1 MQREKGEERMK
12 KISRDEQAFQC
23 VGGDKLKIST
33 RNDGKAVILESMKRE
48 LQKFGGIS
56 FTFTEPEL
64 EKVLIE
70 LIAYL
75 EEWGITNLTPEDKCY
90 NEEINVFKDGVE
102 RSINTNARTKNFS
115 FIAYTDDED
124 AYWTYLTPKKLK
136 YFVEL
141 MLPGLKEPII

>member
-1 MQREKGEERMK
+1 MQREKGGKRMK
-12 KISRDEQAFQC
+12 KISREERVFQC
-23 VGGDKLKIST
+23 VNGDKLKIST
-33 RNDGKAVILESMKRE
+33 RNDGKAVILESENRK
-48 LQKFGGIS
+48 LWKFGGID
-56 FTFTEPEL
+56 FTFTESEL
-64 EKVLIE
+64 KKVLIE
-70 LIAYL
+70 MIVYL

-102 RSINTNARTKNFS
+102 RSINTNARTKSFS

-141 MLPGLKEPII
+141 MLPGLKEPIM